1 MDYVKFDYHGF
12 EGLEFTFDGL
22 PAKIVKPKVK
32 PNGKWCYKTE
42 YFNAFP
48 STEIEFLNR
57 GYHIAYNE
65 NFTRWAPESDVN
77 RKGEFIKFI
86 SKEFNLSKK
95 CIPVGM
101 SCGGMYAVKVASR
114 FPELIEAMY
123 IDAPVMNLLSCPC
136 DLGVAKGGLYDEYYR
151 VMKITKS
158 ELLSYRDNPI
168 DVMHVLCEKDIPIV
182 LVSGDSDTVVPFVEN
197 GALLE
202 KFYKEKGGRIKVY
215 IKSGA
220 DHHPHGLDDPNI
232 IVNDIEEYIYEN
244 ETIN

>member
-95 CIPVGM
+95 CITVGM

-182 LVSGDSDTVVPFVEN
+182 MVSGDSDTVVPYVEN

-202 KFYKEKGGRIKVY
+202 KLYKEKGGRIKVY